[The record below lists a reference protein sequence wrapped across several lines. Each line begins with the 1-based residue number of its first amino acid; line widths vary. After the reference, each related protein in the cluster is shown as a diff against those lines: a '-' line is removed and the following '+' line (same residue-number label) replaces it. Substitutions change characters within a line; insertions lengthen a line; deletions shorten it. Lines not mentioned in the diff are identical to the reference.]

1 MNAKNNNK
9 NGMNVIENKETGWQ
23 VNEVLPFAEYH
34 NFFIKGKIV
43 ISRLGDMVCE
53 KLRIDRE
60 DASTWAKDIRLIV
73 WDEIYHYDDK
83 RQQYES
89 DEEHDRAISEQIL
102 GDAIIMREEAYEC
115 AQMVMDHTPEEKQ
128 EFLEYC
134 WKYVSQATNRINR
147 MTKIF
152 KPSDVEQ

>member
-1 MNAKNNNK
+1 MEAKNNK
-9 NGMNVIENKETGWQ
+9 ENGFNVIENKENGWQ
-23 VNEVLPFAEYH
+23 VNAVLPFSEYH
-34 NFFIKGKIV
+34 NYFIKGKIV
-43 ISRLGDMVCE
+43 LDRLGDMVCE
-53 KLRIDRE
+53 SLRIDRE
-60 DASTWAKDIRLIV
+60 DASTWAKDIRLNV
-73 WDEIYHYDDK
+73 WNEIFHYDDK

-102 GDAIIMREEAYEC
+102 GDAITLREEAYEY
-115 AQMVMDHTPEEKQ
+115 AQMVMDHTDEEKQ

>member
-9 NGMNVIENKETGWQ
+9 NGMNVIENKEKGWI
-23 VNEVLPFAEYH
+23 VNAVLPFSEYH
-34 NFFIKGKIV
+34 NFFFKGKIV
-43 ISRLGDMVCE
+43 ISRLADMVCE
-53 KLRIDRE
+53 SLRIDRE
-60 DASTWAKDIRLIV
+60 DESAWAKDIRLIV
-73 WDEIYHYDDK
+73 WSEIYHYDDK

-102 GDAIIMREEAYEC
+102 GDAITLREEAYEY
-115 AQMVMDHTPEEKQ
+115 AQMVMNHTPKEKQ

-134 WKYVSQATNRINR
+134 WQYVSRATNRINR

>member
-1 MNAKNNNK
+1 MEAKNNNK
-9 NGMNVIENKETGWQ
+9 NGMNVIENKEKGWQ
-23 VNEVLPFAEYH
+23 VNAVLPFAEYH
-34 NFFIKGKIV
+34 NYYIKSKIDIV
-43 ISRLGDMVCE
+43 RLCDMVCE
-53 KLRIDRE
+53 SLRIDRE
-60 DASTWAKDIRLIV
+60 DASTWAKDIRLII

>member
-1 MNAKNNNK
+1 MPAYWQYTKLFELDGVGLEFTDDAVNA
-9 NGMNVIENKETGWQ
+9 I
-23 VNEVLPFAEYH
+23 A
-34 NFFIKGKIV
+34 
-43 ISRLGDMVCE
+43 
-53 KLRIDRE
+53 
-60 DASTWAKDIRLIV
+60 
-73 WDEIYHYDDK
+73 DK
-83 RQQYES
+83 RPQYEN

-134 WKYVSQATNRINR
+134 WKYVSRATNRINR